1 MVDGCGGDGRRHT
14 LAIPCSSTRKRMVD
28 RMPGFIGMPEL
39 LLLGLVALV
48 LFGPKRLPEMGRG
61 LGKGMREFK
70 ESITGDSTPNDA
82 QVAKLAV
89 AEEQRRH
96 EAV

>member
-1 MVDGCGGDGRRHT
+1 
-14 LAIPCSSTRKRMVD
+14 
-28 RMPGFIGMPEL
+28 
-39 LLLGLVALV
+39 
-48 LFGPKRLPEMGRG
+48 
-61 LGKGMREFK
+61 MREFK

-89 AEEQRRH
+89 AEEQQRH